1 MTHGFYPV
9 AYEQRD
15 ELLLALLEKTEFK
28 CLMIFTRT
36 KAEADKLTVLIKKV
50 GKHNVTP
57 MHSDIPQK
65 DRTKALKGFRDG
77 TFDVIVATDVA
88 ARGLDISN
96 VTHVINYRVPENPED
111 YVHRIGRTG
120 RAEQEGDAF
129 TMLAGDE
136 LEHAEA
142 VERYIDQKIDRR
154 KLEGFNYTY
163 TAMLD
168 DDAPSGAELAQR
180 LGRVKRKRAF
190 RSTRRR

>member
-1 MTHGFYPV
+1 
-9 AYEQRD
+9 
-15 ELLLALLEKTEFK
+15 
-28 CLMIFTRT
+28 
-36 KAEADKLTVLIKKV
+36 
-50 GKHNVTP
+50 
-57 MHSDIPQK
+57 MHSDIAQK

-77 TFDVIVATDVA
+77 TYNVIVATDVA

-129 TMLAGDE
+129 TLLAGDE
-136 LEHAEA
+136 LEFAQA
-142 VERYIDQKIDRR
+142 VEGYVGQKIERK

-168 DDAPSGAELAQR
+168 DDAPTGDALRQR
-180 LGRVKRKRAF
+180 LGMRRKR
-190 RSTRRR
+190 TGGRRRR